1 MVSRRNYIT
10 IAIMFL
16 ILFFMFQFTGV
27 MKDQLNQYGVN
38 EYEMSAETSLGSQN
52 TYNAATVSTKNRMK
66 VLYIG
71 SGNAAFKD
79 VVYWW
84 CTYSKRAFSSCET
97 LADCQFDKG
106 SEPDVIVLDGLL
118 VRTEDDIAL
127 VTQWNNSGIDLI
139 FARMPQVSLIRSSV
153 PLQNLL
159 GVYRVLEDEVQ
170 LNGMHLFDGF
180 LLGGEA
186 IYEAKDAEEE
196 ELRQDLAVKIPWY
209 VTGSGTKTYLV
220 GTISD
225 DVYNAK
231 MTPQLRSA
239 YATIDENAVKN
250 MILPAVIWRH
260 GSSKA
265 SVFCINGTFL
275 EDISGIGILEAMI
288 AESNQYDIYPVVN
301 AQNFVVADC
310 PAFVSENEKEMQRL
324 YSQSAEAVY
333 KEIIW
338 PSLTALTTR
347 AKLKTSCMISP
358 QFNYEDESEPDGR
371 NVEYYLKL
379 LKESHDEAGWSG
391 TSLSQLDVS
400 SKLSIDE
407 DFWKKYAG
415 DYTFRSLYLRDE
427 AQKATLS
434 DKEKKLLKTM
444 VVNETD
450 ATAPIVSYDDSGLTE
465 QRVTSNGVKHTFMD
479 DIKLKSMET
488 ALAYS
493 NITLDLYPVTYP
505 QSDED
510 SWQRLMKKI
519 SPNVSTYWK
528 AYESF
533 DATTLSESDERIRRF
548 LALDYREERKKDNI
562 YVSIDHFDEQAWFVL
577 RLNGEDLKSVK
588 GGTYE
593 KIDEGVYLIEAQ
605 EEYVSIQVKPREE
618 LYYDSANKQHGGG
631 S

>member
-52 TYNAATVSTKNRMK
+52 TYSATTVSKENRMN

-71 SGNAAFKD
+71 SGNSAFKD

-97 LADCQFDKG
+97 LADCEFAKDG
-106 SEPDVIVLDGLL
+106 EPDVIVLDGLL
-118 VRTEDDIAL
+118 VQTADDIAL
-127 VTQWNNSGIDLI
+127 VTQWSDLGIDLI

-170 LNGMHLFDGF
+170 LDGMHLFDGF

-196 ELRQDLAVKIPWY
+196 ELRQDLAVRIPWY

-225 DVYNAK
+225 DIYNKK
-231 MTPQLRSA
+231 MTAQLRSA

-275 EDISGIGILEAMI
+275 DDISGIGILEAMI

-310 PAFVSENEKEMQRL
+310 PAFVSENETEMQRL

-333 KEIIW
+333 KEVIW

-358 QFNYEDESEPDGR
+358 QFDYEDEGKPDGR

-379 LKESHDEAGWSG
+379 LKESHDEVGWSG

-434 DKEKKLLKTM
+434 EKEKKTLRTM
-444 VVNETD
+444 VVNENEP
-450 ATAPIVSYDDSGLTE
+450 TAPIVSYDNSGLTE

-479 DIKLKSMET
+479 DIKLKSLET

-519 SPNVSTYWK
+519 APNVSTYWK
-528 AYESF
+528 AYEPF

-562 YVSIDHFDEQAWFVL
+562 YVSIDHFDEQAWFIL

-593 KIDEGVYLIEAQ
+593 QIDEGVYLIEAK

-618 LYYDSANKQHGGG
+618 LYYDSANKQSGGE